1 MMLNDVHT
9 VFLERET
16 HLGNKATKRRGAA
29 FVLITAMLFV
39 FVISAA
45 FTINYSYMQLVR
57 TELRAATDAAAKA
70 GAEALARTE
79 NTTLARQEA
88 IRYAAAN
95 RVAGQPFLLGT
106 NDVEFGRVSPQ
117 GVGRWNFKSGGN
129 SLNAVRIN
137 ARTGNGAANSAIPL
151 FFSSVLGRDSF
162 TPAYTAT
169 AGQQEVEVCLCL
181 DRSGSMAFDMSGTD
195 WAYAPGNPLFV
206 SRSGLSTRDQNYYS
220 PPHPTASRW
229 AALRDAVDLFLTEA
243 GKYNPPPRTAL
254 VTWANG
260 MTSGVSPYAY
270 SPSSSTELVLPASS
284 GHNWANNKSS
294 VQTAINNRGSSPVIG
309 GTNLSAG
316 LDLAVSVLRGTN
328 SSIYTSKVVILLTDG
343 EWNAGRDPTV
353 AAYDARGQ
361 GITVHTIS
369 MLTSLQPD
377 LQAVA
382 TITGGKY
389 IGTSNT
395 VELRNAFIE
404 LARSLPVVLTD

>member
-1 MMLNDVHT
+1 MNLKYVSSRT
-9 VFLERET
+9 QERKSLDNT
-16 HLGNKATKRRGAA
+16 APKRRGAA

-79 NTTLARQEA
+79 DTTFARQEA

-106 NDVEFGRVSPQ
+106 TDVEFGQVSPQ
-117 GVGRWNFKSGGN
+117 GAGRWSFTNNGGT
-129 SLNAVRIN
+129 LNAVRIN
-137 ARTGNGAANSAIPL
+137 ARTGNGAANSAISL

-162 TPAYTAT
+162 TPAYSAT

-195 WAYAPGNPLFV
+195 WAYPASNPLFV
-206 SRSGLSTRDQNYYS
+206 PRSGLSTRDQNYYS

-229 AALRDAVDLFLTEA
+229 AALRDAVNMFLTEA
-243 GKYNPPPRTAL
+243 GNYNPPPRTSL

-270 SPSSSTELVLPASS
+270 SPSSSTDVALPAAS
-284 GHNWANNKSS
+284 GHNWAGNMAS
-294 VQTAINNRGSSPVIG
+294 VQSAITNRGASPVIG

-328 SSIYTSKVVILLTDG
+328 SSLYASKVVTLLTDG

-369 MLTSLQPD
+369 MLTALQPD
-377 LQAVA
+377 LQEIA

-395 VELRNAFIE
+395 IELRNAFIE